1 MAWAERAQSRPRRA
15 VFGAFTNCLCFVLY
29 RGYLPS
35 VCVLCCTEG
44 IFLKA
49 ADVSMAG
56 MLGVGL
62 FSLQEE
68 AIAASLRDEGQLVRL
83 EFCDRLLHFTSH
95 PTQVVEH
102 CG

>member
-1 MAWAERAQSRPRRA
+1 MLVRLEGSSWLGLRGLSPDQGEQ
-15 VFGAFTNCLCFVLY
+15 CL
-29 RGYLPS
+29 GPS
-35 VCVLCCTEG
+35 QTVCVLCCTEG

-56 MLGVGL
+56 VLGGGL